1 MAVSPVEILSLTQ
14 LHAVSLATIAQ
25 SDPNDCN
32 FEMTTTTA
40 SSIMLCQNQEGSMD
54 CINCLQG
61 VCFSNKAALE
71 TDPTNIPIYHDEQ
84 EADGDE
90 GDDDDDTAQQNMES
104 RPPQQ
109 IFLSNLT
116 CYFPKLRHVFIG
128 WRRPALRKLLVA

>member
-1 MAVSPVEILSLTQ
+1 
-14 LHAVSLATIAQ
+14 
-25 SDPNDCN
+25 
-32 FEMTTTTA
+32 MTTTTA

-61 VCFSNKAALE
+61 
-71 TDPTNIPIYHDEQ
+71 DPTNIPIYHDEQ

-90 GDDDDDTAQQNMES
+90 GDDDDDDTAQQNMES